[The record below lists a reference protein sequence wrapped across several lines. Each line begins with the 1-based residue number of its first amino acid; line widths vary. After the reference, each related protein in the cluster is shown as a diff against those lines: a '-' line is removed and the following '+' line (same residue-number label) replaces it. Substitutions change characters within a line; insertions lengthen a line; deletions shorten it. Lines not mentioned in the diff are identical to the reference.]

1 MQRLT
6 HIQNECADN
15 DLLKLKGDF
24 YSTMNESCL
33 FILVVNASVNCKFL
47 KVNRNNKGKLL
58 EFQNNSLHS

>member
-24 YSTMNESCL
+24 YSMMNESCL
-33 FILVVNASVNCKFL
+33 FIFGKVNALVNCVSFSKKEKEII
-47 KVNRNNKGKLL
+47 KVNY
-58 EFQNNSLHS
+58 

>member
-24 YSTMNESCL
+24 YGSPPN
-33 FILVVNASVNCKFL
+33 VV
-47 KVNRNNKGKLL
+47 GI
-58 EFQNNSLHS
+58 

>member
-24 YSTMNESCL
+24 YS
-33 FILVVNASVNCKFL
+33 
-47 KVNRNNKGKLL
+47 
-58 EFQNNSLHS
+58 

>member
-24 YSTMNESCL
+24 YSMM
-33 FILVVNASVNCKFL
+33 
-47 KVNRNNKGKLL
+47 
-58 EFQNNSLHS
+58 

>member
-24 YSTMNESCL
+24 YSMMNESCL
-33 FILVVNASVNCKFL
+33 FIFDKSSCVSELCKFF
-47 KVNRNNKGKLL
+47 KK
-58 EFQNNSLHS
+58 

>member
-24 YSTMNESCL
+24 YSM
-33 FILVVNASVNCKFL
+33 
-47 KVNRNNKGKLL
+47 
-58 EFQNNSLHS
+58 

>member
-33 FILVVNASVNCKFL
+33 FILVKVNASVNCVSFL
-47 KVNRNNKGKLL
+47 KSKQK
-58 EFQNNSLHS
+58 

>member
-24 YSTMNESCL
+24 
-33 FILVVNASVNCKFL
+33 
-47 KVNRNNKGKLL
+47 
-58 EFQNNSLHS
+58 